1 MATLTLL
8 HRMRP
13 RGLHGRLMWLVSL
26 VTLLT
31 IGALGAHTLATES
44 ELALESLRAQAS
56 AMARSLA
63 LSSVNPMLTD
73 QLDQIEQALLREM
86 VFPGVV
92 SAQVIDAH
100 GAILGHAEVGPDGAA
115 RLVFDAPGSRLA
127 LPAQASTELLA
138 GQLAAPGRMVAW
150 QPVAAG
156 ELLGWARVETRLDPL
171 DALNRQV
178 WLRTLAAGALTVA
191 GSSLLLLWLLRS
203 PMRALDQARAFAAD
217 LVRADGRQLVV
228 AADGP
233 QETVDLGHA
242 LNQAATRLSEQRE
255 TIAATLDQL
264 RQQQLE
270 LQDSNLQLG
279 AIFELSP
286 DGLVLFDGESLVRF
300 ANPAFF
306 RLTGLAPAA
315 VVGHDQAALEAQL
328 GALCA
333 EPSLWAGLAPYFEQP
348 SGNGQDGDPIRG
360 RLLVLSAPRP
370 SVLAVL
376 GRQAG
381 GAHSVLRLLYLRD
394 VTHETEVDRLKSE
407 FVSTAAHELRTPIA
421 SIHGFTELLRM
432 REYPSE
438 RRQQILETI
447 HRNSAAMIRIVNDL
461 LDLSRLEARRGK
473 DFLRERG
480 DLGEF
485 LRQSLADHAPPPGRD
500 APVAP
505 VAPVELGPLP
515 AWFDRGKIA
524 QVLGNL
530 LGNAY
535 KYSPSGGAVQVQLLR
550 DHPPGAAGRVGFSV
564 TDAGIGMT
572 PAQVARI
579 FERFYRADPSGAI
592 LGTGLG
598 MSIAKEIVDLHGG
611 SLVVTSSPG
620 QGTCVSVW
628 LPLAVHALASS
639 R

>member
-1 MATLTLL
+1 MATLTML
-8 HRMRP
+8 HRWRP
-13 RGLHGRLMWLVSL
+13 RGLQGRLMWLVSL

-31 IGALGAHTLATES
+31 IAALGAHTLATES
-44 ELALESLRAQAS
+44 ALALESLRGQAS

-86 VFPGVV
+86 IFPGAV

-100 GAILGHAEVGPDGAA
+100 GAILGHAAVGPDGAA
-115 RLVFDAPGSRLA
+115 RLVFEAPGSRLA
-127 LPAQASTELLA
+127 LPAQASTELLS

-203 PMRALDQARAFAAD
+203 PMRALDQARSFAAD
-217 LVRADGRQLVV
+217 LVRADGRQLAV

-233 QETVDLGHA
+233 QETVELGHA
-242 LNQAATRLSEQRE
+242 LNQAATRLNQQRE

-286 DGLVLFDGESLVRF
+286 DGLVLFDGDALVRF

-315 VVGHDQAALEAQL
+315 VVGRDQAALESQL

-333 EPSLWAGLAPYFEQP
+333 EPALWAGLAPYFEQP

-360 RLLVLSAPRP
+360 RLLALSAPRT

-381 GAHSVLRLLYLRD
+381 GAHSVVRLLYLRD

-461 LDLSRLEARRGK
+461 LDLSRLEAQRGK

-485 LRQSLADHAPPPGRD
+485 LRLSLVDHAPPPGRD

-505 VAPVELGPLP
+505 AELGPLP
-515 AWFDRGKIA
+515 ACFDRGKIV

-535 KYSPSGGAVQVQLLR
+535 KYSPAGGAVQVQLLR
-550 DHPPGAAGRVGFSV
+550 DHEAGAAGRVGFSV

-611 SLVVTSSPG
+611 SLVVTSAPG

-628 LPLAVHALASS
+628 LPSAVQALASS

>member
-1 MATLTLL
+1 MATLSML
-8 HRMRP
+8 HRWRP

-31 IGALGAHTLATES
+31 IAALGAHTLATES
-44 ELALESLRAQAS
+44 ALALESLRAQAS

-86 VFPGVV
+86 IFPGAV

-100 GAILGHAEVGPDGAA
+100 GTILGHAAVGPDGAA
-115 RLVFDAPGSRLA
+115 RLVFEAPGSRLS
-127 LPAQASTELLA
+127 PPTQASTELLA
-138 GQLAAPGRMVAW
+138 GQLTAPGRMVAW

-178 WLRTLAAGALTVA
+178 WLRTLAAGALTVI

-203 PMRALDQARAFAAD
+203 PIRALDQARSFAAD

-233 QETVDLGHA
+233 QETVELGHA
-242 LNQAATRLSEQRE
+242 LNQAATRLNQQRQ

-270 LQDSNLQLG
+270 LQDSNLKLG

-286 DGLVLFDGESLVRF
+286 DGLLLFDGDALVRF

-315 VVGHDQAALEAQL
+315 VVGCDQAALESQL
-328 GALCA
+328 GMLCA
-333 EPSLWAGLAPYFEQP
+333 EPALWAGLAPYFEQP
-348 SGNGQDGDPIRG
+348 SDNGQGGDPIRG
-360 RLLVLSAPRP
+360 RLLALSAPRP

-381 GAHSVLRLLYLRD
+381 GAHSVVRLLYLRD

-432 REYPSE
+432 REYPTE

-447 HRNSAAMIRIVNDL
+447 YRNSAAMIRIVNDL
-461 LDLSRLEARRGK
+461 LDLSRLEAQRGK

-485 LRQSLADHAPPPGRD
+485 LRLSLADHAPPPGRD
-500 APVAP
+500 AP

-524 QVLGNL
+524 QVLGNM

-535 KYSPSGGAVQVQLLR
+535 KYSPAGGAVQVQLLR
-550 DHPPGAAGRVGFSV
+550 ENPSGAAGRVGFSV
-564 TDAGIGMT
+564 TDVGIGMT

-598 MSIAKEIVDLHGG
+598 MSIAKEIVNLHGG
-611 SLVVTSSPG
+611 NLTVTSAPG
-620 QGTCVSVW
+620 EGTCVSVW
-628 LPLAVHALASS
+628 LPAV
-639 R
+639 

>member
-1 MATLTLL
+1 MATFGLL
-8 HRMRP
+8 HRLRP

-31 IGALGAHTLATES
+31 IVALGAHTLATES
-44 ELALESLRAQAS
+44 ALALESLRGQAS

-73 QLDQIEQALLREM
+73 QLDHLEEALLREM
-86 VFPGVV
+86 VFPGAV
-92 SAQVIDAH
+92 SAQVIDAR
-100 GAILGHAEVGPDGAA
+100 GAILGHAKVGPDGAA
-115 RLVFDAPGSRLA
+115 LLVFEAPGSRLA
-127 LPAQASTELLA
+127 LPVRASTELLS
-138 GQLAAPGRMVAW
+138 GQLAVPGRMVAW

-203 PMRALDQARAFAAD
+203 PMRALDQARSFAAD

-233 QETVDLGHA
+233 QETVELGHA
-242 LNQAATRLSEQRE
+242 LNQAAMRLNQQRE

-264 RQQQLE
+264 RQQQLA

-279 AIFELSP
+279 TIFELSP
-286 DGLVLFDGESLVRF
+286 DGLVLFDGEALVRF

-315 VVGHDQAALEAQL
+315 VVGRDQVALEAQL

-333 EPSLWAGLAPYFEQP
+333 EPALWAGLASYFEQP
-348 SGNGQDGDPIRG
+348 FGSEPPGNPIRG
-360 RLLVLSAPRP
+360 RLLALSAPRP

-381 GAHSVLRLLYLRD
+381 GADSVVRLLYLRD
-394 VTHETEVDRLKSE
+394 VTHETEIDRLKSE

-461 LDLSRLEARRGK
+461 LDLARLEAQRGK

-500 APVAP
+500 APV
-505 VAPVELGPLP
+505 VP
-515 AWFDRGKIA
+515 ADWVPMPAFFDRGKIA

-535 KYSPSGGAVQVQLLR
+535 KYSPAGGAVQLHGLCEHR
-550 DHPPGAAGRVGFSV
+550 PDAAGRVGFSV

-598 MSIAKEIVDLHGG
+598 MSIAKEIIDLHGG
-611 SLVVTSSPG
+611 SLVVTSVPG
-620 QGTCVSVW
+620 EGTCVSVW
-628 LPLAVHALASS
+628 LPLARPLHPPASS

>member
-1 MATLTLL
+1 MASMATLSML
-8 HRMRP
+8 HRWRP
-13 RGLHGRLMWLVSL
+13 RGLHGRLMGLVWL

-31 IGALGAHTLATES
+31 IAALGAHTLATES
-44 ELALESLRAQAS
+44 ALALESLRGQAS

-86 VFPGVV
+86 VFPGAV
-92 SAQVIDAH
+92 SAQVIDAR
-100 GAILGHAEVGPDGAA
+100 GAILGHAVVGPDGAA
-115 RLVFDAPGSRLA
+115 RLVFEAPGSRLS
-127 LPAQASTELLA
+127 PPTQASTELLA
-138 GQLAAPGRMVAW
+138 GQFTAPGRMVAW

-178 WLRTLAAGALTVA
+178 WLRTLAAGALTVV

-217 LVRADGRQLVV
+217 LVRADGRQLAV

-233 QETVDLGHA
+233 QETVELGHA
-242 LNQAATRLSEQRE
+242 LNQAATRLHQQRE
-255 TIAATLDQL
+255 TIASTLDQL

-270 LQDSNLQLG
+270 LQDSNLKLG

-286 DGLVLFDGESLVRF
+286 DGLLLFDGESLVRF

-315 VVGHDQAALEAQL
+315 VVGRDQAALESQL

-333 EPSLWAGLAPYFEQP
+333 APALWAGLAPYFEQP
-348 SGNGQDGDPIRG
+348 SDNGQDGDPIRG

-381 GAHSVLRLLYLRD
+381 GAHSVVRLLYLRD
-394 VTHETEVDRLKSE
+394 VTHETEVDRLESE

-432 REYPSE
+432 REYPTE

-447 HRNSAAMIRIVNDL
+447 YRNSAAMIRIVNDL
-461 LDLSRLEARRGK
+461 LDLSRLEAQRGK

-485 LRQSLADHAPPPGRD
+485 LSLSLADHAPPPGRD

-505 VAPVELGPLP
+505 DGLGPLP

-535 KYSPSGGAVQVQLLR
+535 KYSPAGGAVRLQLLR
-550 DHPPGAAGRVGFSV
+550 ENPPDAAGRVGFSV

-579 FERFYRADPSGAI
+579 FERFYRADPSGTV

-611 SLVVTSSPG
+611 SLVVTSALG

-628 LPLAVHALASS
+628 LPAV
-639 R
+639 

>member
-1 MATLTLL
+1 MATLSML
-8 HRMRP
+8 HRWRP

-31 IGALGAHTLATES
+31 IAALGAHTLATES
-44 ELALESLRAQAS
+44 ALALESLRAQAS

-86 VFPGVV
+86 IFPGAV

-100 GAILGHAEVGPDGAA
+100 GTILGHAAVGPDGAA
-115 RLVFDAPGSRLA
+115 RLVFEAPGSRLA
-127 LPAQASTELLA
+127 LPVRDSTELLA
-138 GQLAAPGRMVAW
+138 GQLTAPGRMVAW

-203 PMRALDQARAFAAD
+203 PMRALDQARSFAAD

-233 QETVDLGHA
+233 QETVELGHA
-242 LNQAATRLSEQRE
+242 LNQASTRLNQQRQ

-270 LQDSNLQLG
+270 LQDSNLKLG

-286 DGLVLFDGESLVRF
+286 DGLLLFDGEALVRF

-306 RLTGLAPAA
+306 RLTGLAPAT
-315 VVGHDQAALEAQL
+315 VVGCDQAALESQL
-328 GALCA
+328 GMLCA
-333 EPSLWAGLAPYFEQP
+333 EPALWAGLAPYFEQP

-360 RLLVLSAPRP
+360 RLLALSAPRP

-381 GAHSVLRLLYLRD
+381 GAHSVVRLLYLRD

-432 REYPSE
+432 REYPTE

-461 LDLSRLEARRGK
+461 LDLSRLEAQRGK

-505 VAPVELGPLP
+505 AEPGPLP

-535 KYSPSGGAVQVQLLR
+535 KYSPAGGAVQVQLLR
-550 DHPPGAAGRVGFSV
+550 ENQPGAAGRVGFSV

-572 PAQVARI
+572 PAQVARV

-611 SLVVTSSPG
+611 SLVVTSAPG

-628 LPLAVHALASS
+628 LPLVVHALASS

>member
-1 MATLTLL
+1 MATLKLL
-8 HRMRP
+8 QRLRP

-31 IGALGAHTLATES
+31 IAALGAHTLATES
-44 ELALESLRAQAS
+44 ALALESLRAQAS

-92 SAQVIDAH
+92 SAQVIDAR
-100 GAILGHAEVGPDGAA
+100 GVILGHAAVGPDGAA
-115 RLVFDAPGSRLA
+115 RLVFEAPGSRLA

-138 GQLAAPGRMVAW
+138 GQLSAPGRMVAW

-203 PMRALDQARAFAAD
+203 PMRALDQARSFAAD

-233 QETVDLGHA
+233 QETVELGHA
-242 LNQAATRLSEQRE
+242 LNQASTRLNQQRQ

-270 LQDSNLQLG
+270 LQDSNLKLG

-286 DGLVLFDGESLVRF
+286 DGLLLFDGESLVRF

-306 RLTGLAPAA
+306 RLTGLAPAT
-315 VVGHDQAALEAQL
+315 VVGCDQAALEAQL
-328 GALCA
+328 GMLCA
-333 EPSLWAGLAPYFEQP
+333 EPALWAGLAPYFEQP
-348 SGNGQDGDPIRG
+348 SDNGQDGDPIHG
-360 RLLVLSAPRP
+360 RLLALSAPRP

-381 GAHSVLRLLYLRD
+381 GAHSV
-394 VTHETEVDRLKSE
+394 V
-407 FVSTAAHELRTPIA
+407 
-421 SIHGFTELLRM
+421 
-432 REYPSE
+432 
-438 RRQQILETI
+438 
-447 HRNSAAMIRIVNDL
+447 
-461 LDLSRLEARRGK
+461 
-473 DFLRERG
+473 
-480 DLGEF
+480 
-485 LRQSLADHAPPPGRD
+485 
-500 APVAP
+500 
-505 VAPVELGPLP
+505 
-515 AWFDRGKIA
+515 
-524 QVLGNL
+524 
-530 LGNAY
+530 
-535 KYSPSGGAVQVQLLR
+535 
-550 DHPPGAAGRVGFSV
+550 
-564 TDAGIGMT
+564 
-572 PAQVARI
+572 
-579 FERFYRADPSGAI
+579 
-592 LGTGLG
+592 
-598 MSIAKEIVDLHGG
+598 
-611 SLVVTSSPG
+611 
-620 QGTCVSVW
+620 
-628 LPLAVHALASS
+628 
-639 R
+639 

>member
-1 MATLTLL
+1 MATLSML
-8 HRMRP
+8 HRWRP

-31 IGALGAHTLATES
+31 IAALGAHTLATES
-44 ELALESLRAQAS
+44 ALALESLRAQAS

-86 VFPGVV
+86 IFPGAV

-100 GAILGHAEVGPDGAA
+100 GTILGHAAVGPDGAA
-115 RLVFDAPGSRLA
+115 RLVFEAPGSRLS
-127 LPAQASTELLA
+127 PPTQASTELLA
-138 GQLAAPGRMVAW
+138 GQLTAPGRMVAW

-178 WLRTLAAGALTVA
+178 WLRTLAAGALTVI

-203 PMRALDQARAFAAD
+203 PIRALDQARSFAAD

-233 QETVDLGHA
+233 QETVELGHA
-242 LNQAATRLSEQRE
+242 LNQAATRLNQQRQ

-270 LQDSNLQLG
+270 LQDSNLKLG

-286 DGLVLFDGESLVRF
+286 DGLLLFDGDALVRF

-315 VVGHDQAALEAQL
+315 VVGCDQAALESQL
-328 GALCA
+328 GMLCA
-333 EPSLWAGLAPYFEQP
+333 EPALWAGLAPYFEQP
-348 SGNGQDGDPIRG
+348 SDNGQGGDPIRG
-360 RLLVLSAPRP
+360 RLLALSAPRP

-381 GAHSVLRLLYLRD
+381 GAHSVVRLLYLRD

-432 REYPSE
+432 REYPTE

-447 HRNSAAMIRIVNDL
+447 YRNSAAMIRIVNDL
-461 LDLSRLEARRGK
+461 LDLSRLEAQRGK
-473 DFLRERG
+473 DFLREQG

-505 VAPVELGPLP
+505 VELGPLP

-524 QVLGNL
+524 QVLGNM

-535 KYSPSGGAVQVQLLR
+535 KYSPAGGAVQVQLLR
-550 DHPPGAAGRVGFSV
+550 ENPSGAAGRVGFSV
-564 TDAGIGMT
+564 TDVGIGMT

-598 MSIAKEIVDLHGG
+598 MSIAKEIVNLHGG
-611 SLVVTSSPG
+611 NLTVTSAPG
-620 QGTCVSVW
+620 EGTCVSVW
-628 LPLAVHALASS
+628 LPAV
-639 R
+639 

>member
-1 MATLTLL
+1 MATLSML
-8 HRMRP
+8 HRWRP

-31 IGALGAHTLATES
+31 IAALGAHTLATES
-44 ELALESLRAQAS
+44 ALALENLRAQAS

-86 VFPGVV
+86 IFPGAV

-100 GAILGHAEVGPDGAA
+100 GTILGHAAVGPDGAA
-115 RLVFDAPGSRLA
+115 RLVFEAPGSRLS
-127 LPAQASTELLA
+127 PPTQASTELLA
-138 GQLAAPGRMVAW
+138 GQLTVPGRMVAW

-178 WLRTLAAGALTVA
+178 WLRTLAAGALTVI

-203 PMRALDQARAFAAD
+203 PMRALDQARSFAAD

-233 QETVDLGHA
+233 QETVELGHA
-242 LNQAATRLSEQRE
+242 LNQAATRLNQQRE

-270 LQDSNLQLG
+270 LQDSNLKLG

-286 DGLVLFDGESLVRF
+286 DGLLLFDGDALVRF

-315 VVGHDQAALEAQL
+315 VVGCDQAALEAQL
-328 GALCA
+328 GMLCA
-333 EPSLWAGLAPYFEQP
+333 EPALWAGLAPYFEQP
-348 SGNGQDGDPIRG
+348 SDNGQGGDPIRG
-360 RLLVLSAPRP
+360 RLLALSAPRP

-381 GAHSVLRLLYLRD
+381 GAHSVVRLLYLRD

-432 REYPSE
+432 REYPTE

-447 HRNSAAMIRIVNDL
+447 YRNSAAMIRIVNDL
-461 LDLSRLEARRGK
+461 LDLSRLEAQRGK
-473 DFLRERG
+473 DFLREQG

-485 LRQSLADHAPPPGRD
+485 LRQSLADHASPPGRD
-500 APVAP
+500 AP

-535 KYSPSGGAVQVQLLR
+535 KYSPAGGAVRLQLLR
-550 DHPPGAAGRVGFSV
+550 EIPPGAAGRVGFSV
-564 TDAGIGMT
+564 TDVGIGMT

-598 MSIAKEIVDLHGG
+598 MSIAKEIVNLHGG
-611 SLVVTSSPG
+611 NLTVTSALG
-620 QGTCVSVW
+620 EGTCVSVW
-628 LPLAVHALASS
+628 LPAV
-639 R
+639 